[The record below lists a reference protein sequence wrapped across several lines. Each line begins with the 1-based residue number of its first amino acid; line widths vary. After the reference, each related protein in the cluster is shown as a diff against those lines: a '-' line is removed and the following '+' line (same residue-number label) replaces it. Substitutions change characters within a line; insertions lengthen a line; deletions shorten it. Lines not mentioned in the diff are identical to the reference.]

1 MPVLH
6 MSGCC
11 VLCSLIQRL
20 QPGRALNHDVPRAP
34 DRNNSARVVD
44 GDAYVSD
51 IGAVL
56 RLEIDMTSS
65 IGQSPVLN

>member
-6 MSGCC
+6 MSRCC
-11 VLCSLIQRL
+11 VLRRLILRL

-34 DRNNSARVVD
+34 DRNNSGVVD

-56 RLEIDMTSS
+56 RLEIDMT
-65 IGQSPVLN
+65 

>member
-6 MSGCC
+6 MSRCC
-11 VLCSLIQRL
+11 VLRRLILRL
-20 QPGRALNHDVPRAP
+20 QPGRAA
-34 DRNNSARVVD
+34 SARQKQLSGVVD

>member
-6 MSGCC
+6 MSRCC
-11 VLCSLIQRL
+11 VLRRLILRL
-20 QPGRALNHDVPRAP
+20 QPGRAA
-34 DRNNSARVVD
+34 SARQKQLSGVVD

-56 RLEIDMTSS
+56 RLEIDMT
-65 IGQSPVLN
+65 